1 MPLLFTSAGDEV
13 RIASIGGSAA
23 VKQRLNE
30 IGFNVG
36 APISVVQKIA
46 TGLIVKVKGARIALD
61 RSMAGKI
68 LVC

>member
-13 RIASIGGSAA
+13 RVSSIGGNAV

-30 IGFNVG
+30 IGFIVG

-46 TGLIVKVKGARIALD
+46 TGLIVNVKGARIALD

-68 LVC
+68 LVR